1 MGGRLAEVTNV
12 VGAEPASDA
21 LPAKEYTVAFELHL
35 G

>member
-21 LPAKEYTVAFELHL
+21 LPAKEHTICYI
-35 G
+35 